1 MEQMRISMDRVVG
14 KLNSFD
20 WADKELYSDWL
31 AQSYYYTSYST
42 RMLAF
47 AASWTDTA
55 EQGYYRRSLQHI
67 REEQGHDL
75 IAKNDL
81 EKLGGSLSNLHERG
95 VTRSLWEPQF
105 YKMQKSP
112 AALLGYILA
121 LEELAVK
128 TFGVLH
134 TKLSEV
140 YPKEACRF
148 VQVHADDDPDH
159 VEEALKQIEACTP
172 EQREAIYANY
182 VQTCDLYRLMLEE
195 IEAAV

>member
-1 MEQMRISMDRVVG
+1 MDRVVEKVNG
-14 KLNSFD
+14 FD
-20 WADKELYSDWL
+20 WANSELYAKWL

-47 AASWTDTA
+47 AASWTDST

-81 EKLGGSLSNLHERG
+81 EKLGGSLSEIPELG

-105 YKMQKSP
+105 FKMQKEP
-112 AALLGYILA
+112 AALLGYILS

-128 TFGVLH
+128 TFAPLH
-134 TKLSEV
+134 GKIAEH

-148 VQVHADDDPDH
+148 VKVHADDDPDH
-159 VEEALKQIEACTP
+159 VEEAMKQIEACTP
-172 EQREAIYANY
+172 EQQASIYANY
-182 VQTCDLYRLMLEE
+182 TQTCDLYRLMLEE
-195 IEAAV
+195 IESHASCRATEA

>member
-1 MEQMRISMDRVVG
+1 MDRVVA
-14 KLNSFD
+14 KLQSFD
-20 WADKELYSDWL
+20 WADQELYADWL

-47 AASWTDTA
+47 AASWTDTK

-81 EKLGGSLSNLHERG
+81 EKLGLSLQDFSEKG

-105 YKMQKSP
+105 FKMQKSP

-128 TFGVLH
+128 TFAPLYGRI
-134 TKLSEV
+134 SEI

-148 VQVHADDDPDH
+148 VKVHADDDPDH
-159 VEEALKQIEACTP
+159 VEEAMKQIEACTP
-172 EQREAIYANY
+172 EQKTVIFANY

-195 IEAAV
+195 IERGTENAVSN